1 MLRTIPVV
9 AVIRV
14 SITVTSS
21 REDDSILSYALII
34 DRTPGHNVAG
44 IGPGRAGRLQQS
56 SSRDSHLNKPIFKV
70 RPDFPPSI
78 VE

>member
-14 SITVTSS
+14 SISVTSS
-21 REDDSILSYALII
+21 REDDSILLYALIII

-44 IGPGRAGRLQQS
+44 IG
-56 SSRDSHLNKPIFKV
+56 KTI
-70 RPDFPPSI
+70 SI
-78 VE
+78 T